1 MKRRSSPNTAQ
12 SSPSIDSGW
21 VPFEFVSETAPIVAF
36 PAQAIGG
43 EPLWLTLDT
52 GNASGVHM
60 AEAAAKRLGLDFSKP
75 IANEGNQLS
84 IGNDFVPSA
93 FESAIESLAIG
104 QWFLNQQPVMISNY
118 VDYLAGHLGNRFEAN
133 LGFELFGNLCVTIDY
148 PGRRIRFSDRPDLV
162 HPEVSFELGTQPWI
176 IVEAT
181 INDAEPMK
189 FILDTGAGGTLIDP
203 EVAMHLGLELG
214 ESVDMMGATGM
225 DTARFTL
232 IESLQVGSK
241 VQMSMKPV
249 VADIVLPLSEA
260 AGLELSGIIGF
271 DFFGDS
277 VLTLDYRM
285 QQLGF
290 Q

>member
-1 MKRRSSPNTAQ
+1 MEGGTSIKTTQ
-12 SSPSIDSGW
+12 SNRGIDSGW
-21 VPFEFVSETAPIVAF
+21 LPFEFVGESAPIVAF
-36 PAQAIGG
+36 TAQANGS

-52 GNASGVHM
+52 GNASGLHM
-60 AEAAAKRLGLDFSKP
+60 AEAAAKRLGLDFSNP

-84 IGNDFVPSA
+84 VGNDFVPSA

-104 QWFLNQQPVMISNY
+104 QWLLNQQPVMISNY
-118 VDYLAGHLGNRFEAN
+118 VDYLAGQLGSRCEAN
-133 LGFELFGNLCVTIDY
+133 LGFELFGNLCVTIEY
-148 PGRRIRFSDRPDLV
+148 PGRRIRFSDRPDFV
-162 HPEVSFELGTQPWI
+162 HSGARFELGTQPWI

-203 EVAMHLGLELG
+203 DVAKRLGLELG

-232 IESLQVGSK
+232 IDSLQMGSK
-241 VQMSMKPV
+241 IQLGMKPV
-249 VADIVLPLSEA
+249 VADIVKPLSEA

-271 DFFGDS
+271 DFFGNS
-277 VLTLDYRM
+277 VMTLDYRM
-285 QQLGF
+285 QQVGF